1 MQVTGPRGTN
11 DILPGDV
18 ERWHLVEER
27 IRSLCRI
34 YGYHEIR
41 TPIFEHTEL
50 FVRGIGE
57 ATDIVEKE
65 MYTFTDKGDRSIT
78 LRPEGTAPVVRAYLE
93 HKLYAGANPIK
104 LYYMGPMF
112 RYERPQAGRYRQF
125 SQFGVEVFGSQHP
138 VVDAETIALP
148 VHLYETLGIKDVRV
162 QINTI
167 GCPKCRPAYRKL
179 LKDSLRDRVEKLCP
193 SCQRRYERNP
203 LRLLDCKEESCRRV
217 TTDIPTIYDSLCE
230 ECRDHFDRLQV
241 YLKAAGIAFEVNPR
255 LVRGFDYYTKTVF
268 EFSSSSLGAQDALG
282 GGGRYDGLVEEV
294 GGQPT
299 PGIGFAVGIDRIL
312 LAMERQGVAAPDQAG
327 VEVFFASLGEA
338 ATLATVTLLSEI
350 RHAGIPAEMDYLGR
364 SLRAQLKAADKSH
377 ARYAV
382 IIGDT
387 ELARGAA
394 VIRTLATGEQTEVP
408 LGEVV
413 PYLEKFL
420 KQS

>member
-1 MQVTGPRGTN
+1 MQVTGPRGAN

-93 HKLYAGANPIK
+93 HKLYAAGNPTK
-104 LYYMGPMF
+104 LYYLGPMF

-125 SQFGVEVFGSQHP
+125 TQFGVEIFGSQHP
-138 VVDAETIALP
+138 AVDAEAIALP
-148 VHLYETLGIKDVRV
+148 VHLYQALGIKDVRV

-179 LKDSLRDRVEKLCP
+179 LKDSLKDRVDELCP

-203 LRLLDCKEESCRRV
+203 LRLLDCKEASCRRI
-217 TTDIPTIYDSLCE
+217 TTDVPTIYDSLCE

-241 YLKAAGIAFEVNPR
+241 YLKAAVIDFEVNPR

-312 LAMERQGVAAPDQAG
+312 LAMERQGAAAPAPDG
-327 VEVFFASLGEA
+327 VEVFIASLGEA
-338 ATLATVTLLSEI
+338 ATQAAVTLLSQV
-350 RHAGIPAEMDYLGR
+350 RRAGIPAEMDYLGR
-364 SLRAQLKAADKSH
+364 SLKAQLKAADKSR

-382 IIGDT
+382 IVGDA
-387 ELARGAA
+387 ELAKEAA
-394 VIRTLATGEQTEVP
+394 VVRNLATGEQAEVS
-408 LGEVV
+408 LAEVT
-413 PYLEKFL
+413 LHLQKL
-420 KQS
+420 IK